1 MVRALIGGHAHRI
14 LTCMLPGSY
23 NLKITPDPRGP
34 GADAYAR
41 EGLLLGAVQP
51 RVDPVYGGRRQGP
64 DPTFV
69 LPPLGRRR
77 HSLAFSP
84 HGGSR
89 AAEACTV
96 TSIWPALHH
105 FFARFHHR
113 RSRSAVAR
121 GLRHADRFLVLIGV
135 LSALVVSESAG
146 LPALLGD
153 AARVREQPGRRGH
166 ACYPSRYGNFDI
178 ISPFLQARVRQRRC
192 KDCN

>member
-1 MVRALIGGHAHRI
+1 M
-14 LTCMLPGSY
+14 
-23 NLKITPDPRGP
+23 
-34 GADAYAR
+34 
-41 EGLLLGAVQP
+41 
-51 RVDPVYGGRRQGP
+51 
-64 DPTFV
+64 
-69 LPPLGRRR
+69 
-77 HSLAFSP
+77 
-84 HGGSR
+84 
-89 AAEACTV
+89 

-178 ISPFLQARVRQRRC
+178 ISPFLPARVRQRRC
-192 KDCN
+192 KDCHALFCLFFVLFIAINCNCSMLRILSGVPAVL